1 VAEDEQRL
9 AAHSKTKH
17 KIVTMNKNENAKLL
31 IRLHQV
37 IILVLFV
44 FSLFVKPEVKKFFWM
59 VIGAVSLSLIIQEL
73 LYRAD
78 PGLFGDKVEE
88 HQH

>member
-1 VAEDEQRL
+1 
-9 AAHSKTKH
+9 
-17 KIVTMNKNENAKLL
+17 MNKNENAKFL

-59 VIGAVSLSLIIQEL
+59 IIAGGAISLIIQEM

-78 PGLFGDKVEE
+78 PGLFGDKVNNHSEN
-88 HQH
+88 

>member
-1 VAEDEQRL
+1 
-9 AAHSKTKH
+9 
-17 KIVTMNKNENAKLL
+17 MNKNENAKFL

-59 VIGAVSLSLIIQEL
+59 IIAGGAVSLIIQEM

-78 PGLFGDKVEE
+78 PGLFGDKMNEQSRE
-88 HQH
+88 N

>member
-1 VAEDEQRL
+1 
-9 AAHSKTKH
+9 
-17 KIVTMNKNENAKLL
+17 MNKDENAKFL

-59 VIGAVSLSLIIQEL
+59 IIAGGAISLLIQEM

-78 PGLFGDKVEE
+78 PGLFGDKINE
-88 HQH
+88 HPREN

>member
-1 VAEDEQRL
+1 
-9 AAHSKTKH
+9 
-17 KIVTMNKNENAKLL
+17 MNKNENAKFL

-44 FSLFVKPEVKKFFWM
+44 FSLFVKPEVKKFFWI
-59 VIGAVSLSLIIQEL
+59 VIGCVSLSLLIQEM

-78 PGLFGDKVEE
+78 PRLFGDKINKQQPE
-88 HQH
+88 

>member
-1 VAEDEQRL
+1 
-9 AAHSKTKH
+9 
-17 KIVTMNKNENAKLL
+17 MNKNENAKFL

-59 VIGAVSLSLIIQEL
+59 IIAGGAISLIIQEM

-78 PGLFGDKVEE
+78 PGLFGDKINNHSQEN
-88 HQH
+88 

>member
-1 VAEDEQRL
+1 
-9 AAHSKTKH
+9 
-17 KIVTMNKNENAKLL
+17 MNKNENAKFL

-59 VIGAVSLSLIIQEL
+59 VIGAVSLSLVIQEMM
-73 LYRAD
+73 YRAD
-78 PGLFGDKVEE
+78 PGLFGDKMDE
-88 HQH
+88 HPH

>member
-1 VAEDEQRL
+1 
-9 AAHSKTKH
+9 
-17 KIVTMNKNENAKLL
+17 MNKTENARFL

-37 IILVLFV
+37 IIMVLFV

-59 VIGAVSLSLIIQEL
+59 IIAAGALSLLIQEL

-78 PGLFGDKVEE
+78 PGLFGDKVEKQPHE
-88 HQH
+88 M

>member
-1 VAEDEQRL
+1 
-9 AAHSKTKH
+9 
-17 KIVTMNKNENAKLL
+17 MNKNENAKFL

-59 VIGAVSLSLIIQEL
+59 IIAGGAISLIIQEM

-78 PGLFGDKVEE
+78 PGLFGDKINNQSQEN
-88 HQH
+88 